1 MGHAPQ
7 AWCDGLRLLDLHS
20 DGKLVTRGVLRA
32 PEFVNAGWACTIR
45 TSLLSSNQCVN
56 SGGSGGGS
64 DGDDCTI
71 AYVVTEEWEPDTGK
85 IVAVALGSADNST
98 GGWIDNDNNNNN
110 NNNNM
115 DMDMNEGMKKDQKA
129 ERTMGACGAHVINAV
144 DAMGTATC
152 HSSVSTLTN
161 SHVFACN
168 YMSGSVVAYALDVNN
183 NNDKKKMQRK
193 NGGHGGHGGGSG
205 SGGSSG
211 KGALIEKEA
220 CSAFVALDANSGS
233 GVNAERQEA
242 PHAHQVLSSPDGRY
256 LLVPDLGADAV
267 IVFKVEESKEK
278 ENKEEEKATTTTTT
292 TTTATG
298 KTEQEGGSR
307 NFEKV
312 NDKLQAPPSP
322 RPPSISLTPH
332 TRLTTAPGSGPRH
345 AAFSSD
351 GNLCYVLNELDSTI
365 VTCKWDATAGS
376 LTAVHT
382 VSTLPSVGKTETYP
396 LNMVSTT
403 AAIRVIPNND
413 AAGTNNHGKGD
424 LVLCTNRGHNS
435 LTLLRATTTTSSSST
450 TTTSTAAAAAD
461 PAADAAANAAN
472 VNAAAATTTN
482 TTANVKAAYSNP
494 GLTFLSSTP
503 SLGVTPRDAIVV
515 GGENNDIVVVANQ
528 DSHAL
533 VTFHLD
539 SKTAML
545 EPTGYCAY
553 APSVSFVA
561 SV

>member
-1 MGHAPQ
+1 
-7 AWCDGLRLLDLHS
+7 
-20 DGKLVTRGVLRA
+20 
-32 PEFVNAGWACTIR
+32 
-45 TSLLSSNQCVN
+45 
-56 SGGSGGGS
+56 
-64 DGDDCTI
+64 
-71 AYVVTEEWEPDTGK
+71 
-85 IVAVALGSADNST
+85 
-98 GGWIDNDNNNNN
+98 
-110 NNNNM
+110 
-115 DMDMNEGMKKDQKA
+115 MDMNEGMKKDQKA

-183 NNDKKKMQRK
+183 NNDKKMQQK
-193 NGGHGGHGGGSG
+193 NGQGGGSG
-205 SGGSSG
+205 SGSGSSSG
-211 KGALIEKEA
+211 KGALIEEEA

-292 TTTATG
+292 TTTTATG

-307 NFEKV
+307 NFEKE

-322 RPPSISLTPH
+322 HPPSISLTPH

-435 LTLLRATTTTSSSST
+435 LTLLRATTTSSSST
-450 TTTSTAAAAAD
+450 TTTTSSTAAD

-472 VNAAAATTTN
+472 VNAAAATTTKTTAK

-515 GGENNDIVVVANQ
+515 GGGENNDDIVVVANQ

-539 SKTAML
+539 SKTARL